1 VGGTEGQTETAR
13 RTVIGALGDAKLV
26 ADDRAV
32 RQIAVKQVRDP
43 SGRGWVVL
51 TLTALGGDA

>member
-1 VGGTEGQTETAR
+1 
-13 RTVIGALGDAKLV
+13 VIGALGDAKLV